1 MGPDDVAVW
10 LAIFKEIGP
19 VWGVLFLIAGTMFFQ
34 AKRGSDTPSESA
46 EPITR
51 KDLDT
56 IEQRMARLEEQNA
69 NVLKHMAIDIAFIQG
84 HLGLDSNRKG

>member
-1 MGPDDVAVW
+1 MGPSELAGW
-10 LAIFKEIGP
+10 LAMVKEIGP
-19 VWGVLFLIAGTMFFQ
+19 EWGLLFLIAGTLFYSV
-34 AKRGSDTPSESA
+34 KRRADTPSESA

-51 KDLDT
+51 KDLDL